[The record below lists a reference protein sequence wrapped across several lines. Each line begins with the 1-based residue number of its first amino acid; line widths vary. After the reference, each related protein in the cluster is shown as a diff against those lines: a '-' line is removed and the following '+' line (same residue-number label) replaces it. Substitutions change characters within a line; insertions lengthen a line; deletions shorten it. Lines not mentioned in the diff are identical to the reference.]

1 MIVELELKDLTIP
14 QGLLPR
20 ILTGTV
26 EEKVEEYKEML
37 EQGVEFDPI
46 TVWKRPDGYWIVDG
60 VHRTEAHKRAMRTTI
75 KAKIVELKDELE
87 YRLETIRANLR
98 HGLPLQKEEKIL
110 LAQMLHRLGV
120 SIPELKKLF
129 GVAERTLYHWL
140 QPVKEKEKKEKEEL
154 KTKALE
160 LRRQG
165 MSLREIAESLGAP
178 KSTIE
183 DWVNEGVRNL
193 QKLQIS
199 DSPQL
204 LSPDGT
210 PTSEGFKALSEFIEE
225 NEEELISKPF
235 NEVVKEPALRD
246 ILKYLNESVK
256 RDFRRL
262 IDAPS
267 YDKVKNY
274 LITIYPYKEL
284 SLRARKMFF
293 DKAQTLWE
301 SLRKEYEERKK
312 LESLVLEKAKE
323 VLSKPD
329 YRFHSWRTLRVD
341 LFRMAGLHQTFGKEE
356 LIDDILREHADELL
370 TVYKQI
376 KEATEDSLTEEE
388 LREIILAV
396 AQKAEEIDVRFSLD
410 KVEQRII
417 EALVQKSLR
426 ADYSVVNKLRK
437 KAEELAKQMIKD
449 HPLIMRWWMLNYS
462 QEALKKID
470 EIDIDI
476 EISDEDIEELKQM
489 YENMKATQ
497 AEKKKEKKEKSL
509 PDMEDWY
516 RKQLELLMIDMGIK
530 LGWVKAFEIAD
541 EVYKNIREYSQKA
554 TRGW

>member
-20 ILTGTV
+20 VLTGTV
-26 EEKVEEYKEML
+26 EERVEEYKEML

-46 TVWKRPDGYWIVDG
+46 TVWKRLDGQYWIVDG
-60 VHRTEAHKRAMRTTI
+60 VHRTEAHKRAGRTTI

-87 YRLETIRANLR
+87 YRIEAIRANLK

-110 LAQMLHRLGV
+110 LTQTLYKLGV

-129 GVAERTLYHWL
+129 GVAERTLYYWL
-140 QPVKEKEKKEKEEL
+140 EPVKEKEKEEL
-154 KTKALE
+154 KAKALE

-165 MSLREIAESLGAP
+165 VSLREIADRLGVS

-183 DWVNEGVRNL
+183 DWVNESVRNL
-193 QKLQIS
+193 QKLQKS
-199 DSPQL
+199 DSAPQL

-210 PTSEGFKALSEFIEE
+210 PTTEGFKALSEFIEE
-225 NEEELISKPF
+225 NEEELRSKPF

-246 ILKYLNESVK
+246 ILKYLNEAVK
-256 RDFRRL
+256 RDFRKL

-329 YRFHSWRTLRVD
+329 YQFHSWRTLRVD
-341 LFRMAGLHQTFGKEE
+341 LFRITDLQIFGKEE
-356 LIDDILREHADELL
+356 LIDEILREHADELL
-370 TVYKQI
+370 AVYKQI

-410 KVEQRII
+410 EVEKRII

-437 KAEELAKQMIKD
+437 KAEELAKQMIKE
-449 HPLIMRWWMLNYS
+449 HSLIMTWWMRNYS

-470 EIDIDI
+470 EIDLDI

-489 YENMKATQ
+489 YENMKAPQ

-509 PDMEDWY
+509 PPDIEDWY
-516 RKQLELLMIDMGIK
+516 RKQLELLLMDMGIK
-530 LGWVKAFEIAD
+530 IGWVKAFEIAD
-541 EVYKNIREYSQKA
+541 EIYQKVREYSQKA
-554 TRGW
+554 VRGW